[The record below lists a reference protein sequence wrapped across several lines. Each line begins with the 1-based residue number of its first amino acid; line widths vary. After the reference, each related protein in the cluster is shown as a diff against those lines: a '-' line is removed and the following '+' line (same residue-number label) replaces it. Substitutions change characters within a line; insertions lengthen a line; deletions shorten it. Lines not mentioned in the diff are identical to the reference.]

1 MKMLLVLSKDFVKV
15 AATKDIEPSQMKAVE
30 VGDEN
35 ICVSLMLREN
45 TMRLA
50 MFARIKVAL

>member
-1 MKMLLVLSKDFVKV
+1 MLLVLSKDFVKV
-15 AATKDIEPSQMKAVE
+15 ATTNDIEPSQMKAVE

-50 MFARIKVAL
+50 MFARIKVVL